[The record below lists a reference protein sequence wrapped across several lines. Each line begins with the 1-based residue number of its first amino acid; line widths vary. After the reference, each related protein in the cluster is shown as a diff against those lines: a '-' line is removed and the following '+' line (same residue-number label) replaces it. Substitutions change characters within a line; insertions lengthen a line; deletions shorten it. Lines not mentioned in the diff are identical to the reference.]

1 MERAVALTITLVDVL
16 FLPFLLVGVLRMLKA
31 RMQNRLG
38 SPVWQPFYDVAK
50 LLGKGETVSGVASWV
65 FVWTPRLNLAV
76 ALWVA
81 LAVPWVGIA
90 SLSTFGVPHAADLL
104 LIVYLLALG
113 KFASML
119 AAMDTGS
126 AFGGLGA
133 SREAMISLQAEP
145 ILLVGLG
152 ALALGAGS
160 TDLAGVYSAPLSPFV
175 AALVGGALVIAA
187 LAELSRM
194 PVDDPTT
201 HLELTMVHE
210 ALILENSGRN
220 LALTE
225 IAVAL
230 RTSVFL
236 GLATQTWLRIWPSYV
251 ELALL
256 PRYAVGVL
264 ALFGA
269 AAALAVAEGVIV
281 KLNWRRIP
289 NFLAFGLMLS
299 LLAALVA
306 AARG

>member
-1 MERAVALTITLVDVL
+1 
-16 FLPFLLVGVLRMLKA
+16 
-31 RMQNRLG
+31 
-38 SPVWQPFYDVAK
+38 
-50 LLGKGETVSGVASWV
+50 VSEVASWV
-65 FVWTPRLNLAV
+65 FVWTPRLGLAT
-76 ALWVA
+76 ALWAA
-81 LAVPWVGIA
+81 LAVPWSGAA
-90 SLSTFGVPHAADLL
+90 SLAALGVPHAADLI
-104 LIVYLLALG
+104 LIIYLLGLG

-133 SREAMISLQAEP
+133 SREATISLLAEP

-152 ALALGAGS
+152 ALAVGAGS
-160 TDLAGVYSAPLSPFV
+160 TDLAQVFSVPLSPFV
-175 AALVGGALVIAA
+175 AVLAGAALAVAA

-225 IAVAL
+225 VAVAL
-230 RTSVFL
+230 RTCVFL
-236 GLATQTWLRIWPSYV
+236 GLSVQALLRAWPGYV

-256 PRYAVGVL
+256 PRYGLGIA
-264 ALFGA
+264 ALFA
-269 AAALAVAEGVIV
+269 AAGMVAVAEGVLV
-281 KLNWRRIP
+281 KLNWRRVP
-289 NFLAFGLMLS
+289 NFIAFGATLS

-306 AARG
+306 AAGG